1 MATCAA
7 RPRAP
12 HRRHAARRRA
22 PPRRCAHADGLAP
35 WLGRGKCYTPDG
47 DSNKPR
53 AGGGGGGGG
62 GWAWCGE
69 SVLNHCRPFGWHYH
83 PPMTTDTDSSGNSS
97 ESGGSGDG
105 SGGRPAQLVVE
116 LHPPRLEPPAA
127 YTVAIELLRSYE
139 GFGRVRA
146 KIAPL
151 DAGEPEP
158 PAVVL
163 DAHWTNLR
171 SVPGEFAL
179 EGVRVRGPFRVTL
192 TPVDAAKVAA
202 TIAWRAHA
210 PDDARVRLTRT
221 FGQGEREQR
230 PSS

>member
-1 MATCAA
+1 
-7 RPRAP
+7 
-12 HRRHAARRRA
+12 
-22 PPRRCAHADGLAP
+22 
-35 WLGRGKCYTPDG
+35 
-47 DSNKPR
+47 
-53 AGGGGGGGG
+53 
-62 GWAWCGE
+62 
-69 SVLNHCRPFGWHYH
+69 
-83 PPMTTDTDSSGNSS
+83 MTTDTDSSGNSS

-202 TIAWRAHA
+202 TTIGVKRDT
-210 PDDARVRLTRT
+210 PDDNEHVQRDPSRQGASSGPSRLRRQVNARPNKAEMTAYLCSFYTPEARLRAAASDTLLAGLRRHGRGRVKLCT
-221 FGQGEREQR
+221 T
-230 PSS
+230 